1 MLGRRGRRAGGEGG
15 VSCGREV
22 PRHRRR
28 RRRQPERK
36 FPWRA
41 RPRRADVAVARGE
54 GSSSC
59 ASSLPSRCAHWAA
72 RAWLTGK
79 QGSIAVGLL
88 APNLE
93 GEDAA
98 NASGSAGRGGALSAP
113 RGRPGARQ
121 PGLRPGERAEAE
133 WLGSGSSAGTA
144 PAARTRAAS
153 ATVPASP
160 PRHGAMV
167 RGARTLRAGL

>member
-1 MLGRRGRRAGGEGG
+1 M
-15 VSCGREV
+15 SCGREA

-28 RRRQPERK
+28 RRRQRERK

-133 WLGSGSSAGTA
+133 RPGSGSSAGTA